1 MNMNENKLNN
11 YLDRIKDEPLSHI
24 KALVEMESYSY
35 DIEGVNRVG
44 NYMIRQFERIGL
56 SVETFPQK
64 GIGNQIIGRCNFGG
78 EGRVL
83 ILGHLDTVWPKYTL
97 DDWPFAVTEDGFAVG
112 PGVGDMK
119 GGLIVALSAIESL
132 INTGQAEHLESI
144 TFMLVP
150 DEELGTPIS
159 RSWIEE
165 EGQKTDWAFVMEPG
179 RENGGVVTKRAIMGK
194 YRLVAT
200 GVSAH
205 CAVNKGEGVSAIR
218 ELAAKVDLL
227 ESLSQI
233 DKGISINVG
242 VFRGGEA
249 RQVIP
254 AFAEME
260 IDFRAPNQKEADKL
274 VVQLKEIA
282 LTPIN
287 SKVKL
292 TLKGQQSRPEFPRSE
307 GTLKLYSQALAIAQT
322 MNMPLPED
330 HTKGGSDGSFVAAL
344 GIPTLDG
351 LGPIAL
357 DDCSRRE
364 RVPINSIIPRTKLLA
379 NLIAGLKK

>member
-1 MNMNENKLNN
+1 MKENKLNN
-11 YLDRIKDEPLSHI
+11 YLDDIKDEPLSHI

-44 NYMIRQFERIGL
+44 NYMIRQFERIGMNI
-56 SVETFPQK
+56 ETIPQK
-64 GIGNQIIGRCNFGG
+64 NIGDQIVGRCAFGG

-83 ILGHLDTVWPKYTL
+83 ILGHLDTVWPKHTI
-97 DDWPFAVTEDGFAVG
+97 DEWPFEITEDGFAVG

-132 INTGQAEHLESI
+132 IKTGQAEHLESI

-159 RSWIEE
+159 RSWIEA
-165 EGQKTDWAFVMEPG
+165 EGQKADWAFVMEPG
-179 RENGGVVTKRAIMGK
+179 RENGGVVTQRAIMGK
-194 YRLVAT
+194 YHLTAT

-218 ELAAKVDLL
+218 ELAVKVEPL

-233 DKGISINVG
+233 EKGISINVG
-242 VFRGGEA
+242 VFNGGEA

-260 IDFRAPNQKEADKL
+260 IDFRAPNQEEADKL
-274 VVQLKEIA
+274 VTQLKNIA

-292 TLKGQQSRPEFPRSE
+292 ILEGRQSRPEFPRSE
-307 GTLKLYSQALAIAQT
+307 GTLKLYSQALEIAQT
-322 MNMPLPED
+322 MNMPLPEI

-344 GIPTLDG
+344 GVPTLDG

-364 RVPINSIIPRTKLLA
+364 RVPISSIIPRTKLLA